1 MSDGWDRVREELDL
15 WAAQKRV
22 AQFWWRDDDAQD
34 TSDQLTAMLAVA
46 RVFDVTIGL
55 SAIPSGLSR
64 RLISALARSK
74 EAQMLV
80 HGFAHENHAGPGRAK
95 RELGGARKLD
105 EVLSDLQSGFA
116 MARDAF
122 GSRVLPVLV
131 PPWNRIHPGALPHLP
146 RLGFRGLSTW
156 KPRMKPHPVRGLL
169 QVNAHLDV
177 IDWRR
182 GRIVKDERLIAGL
195 LLRKLRWRR
204 QARARASE
212 PLGLL
217 THHAYWNPAKE
228 RIVVRLLETTREH
241 PAVRWHSPA
250 SAFGL

>member
-1 MSDGWDRVREELDL
+1 MSDGWDRVRAELDL
-15 WAAQKRV
+15 WRTQKKV

-55 SAIPSGLSR
+55 SAIPSKVSR
-64 RLISALARSK
+64 RLAPALAQ
-74 EAQMLV
+74 EGAAQLLV
-80 HGFAHENHAGPGRAK
+80 HGFAHENHARKGQAK
-95 RELGGARKLD
+95 REFGGARALD
-105 EVLSDLQSGFA
+105 DVLAELSGGLA

-122 GSRVLPVLV
+122 GKRVLPVLV
-131 PPWNRIHPGALPHLP
+131 PPWNRILPSALPHLP
-146 RLGFRGLSTW
+146 KLGYRGISTW
-156 KPRMKPHPVRGLL
+156 KPRLKAYPVKGLL
-169 QVNAHLDV
+169 QINTHLDV

-182 GRIVKDERLIAGL
+182 GRVIKDERLIASL

-204 QARARASE
+204 EDRTRASE

-217 THHAYWNPAKE
+217 THHAYWSPEKE
-228 RIVVRLLETTREH
+228 RVVVRLLEATREH
-241 PAVRWHSPA
+241 PAVRWHSPQ

>member
-1 MSDGWDRVREELDL
+1 MSDGWDRVRAELDQ
-15 WAAQKRV
+15 WRAERKV

-55 SAIPSGLSR
+55 SAIPSKMSR
-64 RLISALARSK
+64 RLAPALAS
-74 EAQMLV
+74 EGAAQLLV
-80 HGFAHENHAGPGRAK
+80 HGFAHENHARKGQAK
-95 RELGGARKLD
+95 REFGGGRLLEEIVEELAGGL
-105 EVLSDLQSGFA
+105 A

-122 GSRVLPVLV
+122 GARVLPVLV
-131 PPWNRIHPGALPHLP
+131 PPWNRILPSALPHLP
-146 RLGFRGLSTW
+146 KLGYRGISTW
-156 KPRMKPHPVRGLL
+156 KPRLKAHPVKGLL
-169 QVNAHLDV
+169 QINTHLDV

-204 QARARASE
+204 EDRARASE

-217 THHAYWNPAKE
+217 THHAYWSPVKE
-228 RIVVRLLETTREH
+228 RVVVRLLEATRGH
-241 PAVRWHSPA
+241 PAVRWQTPR

>member
-1 MSDGWDRVREELDL
+1 MSDRWDRVRAELDI
-15 WAAQKRV
+15 WAARGRT

-64 RLISALARSK
+64 RLVTALARSQ

-80 HGFAHENHAGPGRAK
+80 HGFAHQNHAPQGRAK
-95 RELGGARKLD
+95 REMGGARKLD
-105 EVLSDLQSGFA
+105 AIVADLGA
-116 MARDAF
+116 GLALARDAF

-131 PPWNRIHPGALPHLP
+131 PPWNRIAPAALAHLP
-146 RLGFRGLSTW
+146 KLGYRGISTW
-156 KPRMKPHPVRGLL
+156 KPRLKPHPVPGLL
-169 QVNAHLDV
+169 QINTHLDL

-182 GRIVKDERLIAGL
+182 GRVVKDERLIAGL

-204 QARARASE
+204 ESRARASE

-217 THHAYWNPAKE
+217 THHAYWNPAME
-228 RIVVRLLETTREH
+228 RIVVRLLEVTREH
-241 PAVRWHSPA
+241 PASRWHSPRT
-250 SAFGL
+250 AFGL